1 MNALQACYQILN
13 EVFPNSKELVDS
25 ILSFLSKEEMCR
37 YVHDTV
43 LADMDDEEIHST
55 YRAAGYALIEYYK
68 ELC

>member
-13 EVFPNSKELVDS
+13 EVFPDSKELIDS
-25 ILSFLSKEEMCR
+25 LLSFLSKEEMCR
-37 YVHDTV
+37 YVHDVV
-43 LADMDDEEIHST
+43 LADMDDEEIHRT